1 MAIRSSGMKLQLLLL
16 LIAIVSVAAL
26 ARFYALDRIPPG
38 VYADEA
44 INGNEGIDAV
54 RSGNLKI
61 FYPTNNGREGL

>member
-1 MAIRSSGMKLQLLLL
+1 MAVRSSGMKLHLLLL
-16 LIAIVSVAAL
+16 LIAIVSITAL

-44 INGNEGIDAV
+44 INGNEGIEAV

-61 FYPTNNGREGL
+61 FQE